1 MTARRRIPTASRL
14 GHPAPTSLSD
24 LDLLEHQLRPAAA
37 EPEGALVLMHGR
49 GADEFDLLPLLDALD
64 PGRRL
69 VGVAPRAPL
78 ALPPGGFHW
87 YVSSR
92 VGYPDLETFLAT
104 YATLQR
110 FTASL
115 PSALG
120 VPWSQTVIGGFSM
133 GAVMS
138 YALALGSGRPAP
150 AGVLAFSGFIPTV
163 EGFELE
169 WSNLRG
175 MPVAVG
181 HGTQDPVIPV
191 EFGRDARQALEQAG
205 ARVVYRE
212 SPMVHAIDPLFVR
225 ALQGWLSK
233 VV

>member
-1 MTARRRIPTASRL
+1 V
-14 GHPAPTSLSD
+14 SD
-24 LDLLEHQLRPAAA
+24 VDLLEHQVRPAGGD
-37 EPEGALVLMHGR
+37 PEGALVLMHGR
-49 GADEFDLLPLLDALD
+49 GADELDLLPLLDALD

-69 VGVAPRAPL
+69 AGIVPRAPL

-87 YVSSR
+87 YISRR
-92 VGYPDLETFLAT
+92 VGSPDRETFLAT
-104 YATLQR
+104 YGTLQR
-110 FTASL
+110 FTAAL

-150 AGVLAFSGFIPTV
+150 AALLAFSGFIPTV

-169 WSNLRG
+169 WSNVRG
-175 MPVAVG
+175 LPVAIG
-181 HGTQDPVIPV
+181 HGTHDPVIPV
-191 EFGRDARQALEQAG
+191 EFGRAARRAVEKADARVL
-205 ARVVYRE
+205 YRE
-212 SPMVHAIDPLFVR
+212 SPMSHAIDPRFVR
-225 ALQGWLSK
+225 ALQGWLEE

>member
-1 MTARRRIPTASRL
+1 M
-14 GHPAPTSLSD
+14 SD
-24 LDLLEHQLRPAAA
+24 VDLLEHQVRPAGGD
-37 EPEGALVLMHGR
+37 PEGALVLMHGR
-49 GADEFDLLPLLDALD
+49 GADELDLLPLLDALD

-69 VGVAPRAPL
+69 AGIVPRAPL

-87 YVSSR
+87 YISRR
-92 VGYPDLETFLAT
+92 VGSPDRETFLAT
-104 YATLQR
+104 FGTLQR
-110 FTASL
+110 FTAAL

-150 AGVLAFSGFIPTV
+150 AALLAFSGFIPTV

-169 WSNLRG
+169 WSNVRG
-175 MPVAVG
+175 LPVAIG
-181 HGTQDPVIPV
+181 HGTHDPVIPV
-191 EFGRDARQALEQAG
+191 EFGRAARRAVEKADARVL
-205 ARVVYRE
+205 YRE
-212 SPMVHAIDPLFVR
+212 SPMSHAIDPHFVR
-225 ALQGWLSK
+225 ALQGWLEE